1 MGNDGFDDDF
11 YKIFKKYKL
20 DFMDELNL
28 REEVQS
34 YTKKRFVS
42 KDKIEKT
49 IKEIENRI
57 EKNYK
62 DYDKSIDVD
71 LKQAIHRR
79 LNTNIQIRDV
89 LKELLEE

>member
-42 KDKIEKT
+42 KDKIKAKIDYYKKIDNAVGVKILE
-49 IKEIENRI
+49 RI
-57 EKNYK
+57 
-62 DYDKSIDVD
+62 
-71 LKQAIHRR
+71 
-79 LNTNIQIRDV
+79 
-89 LKELLEE
+89 LEEE